1 MQRTNKYSINKLE
14 KFLFIKDSVVYW
26 QLEQFFRKLRNLQFI
41 MVFLQI
47 QINPEPFKK
56 LIDRNQ

>member
-1 MQRTNKYSINKLE
+1 MQRTNKYSTNELE

-41 MVFLQI
+41 
-47 QINPEPFKK
+47 
-56 LIDRNQ
+56 